1 MLIEALIP
9 SLRETIAG
17 WRDEGARVAFVPTM
31 GNLHE
36 GHLSLV
42 REARRRI
49 GSEGRVVASI
59 FVNPLQ
65 FGANE
70 DLDAYPHTPE
80 EDVAAL
86 EAEGVDLLFRPEE
99 AELYPNGRES
109 QSIVEA
115 PAALTNI
122 LCGASRPGHFRGVT
136 TVVAKLFNIVQPD
149 LALFGEKDY
158 QQLAVLRRMVADLN
172 MPIEIIGVSTV
183 READGLAM
191 SSRNGYLSEDERHIA
206 SGLQRSLREL
216 AARIEAGERDYEEL
230 LEDGRAM
237 LELVGFEV
245 DYLELRRADDLG
257 GVSVGDHH
265 LILLAAA
272 FLGRARLI
280 DNLLITI

>member
-1 MLIEALIP
+1 MRIVQSIAELRALRAEW
-9 SLRETIAG
+9 LRAG
-17 WRDEGARVAFVPTM
+17 EKVAFVPTM
-31 GNLHE
+31 GNLHA
-36 GHLSLV
+36 GHIQLV
-42 REARRRI
+42 REAKRHA
-49 GSEGRVVASI
+49 ERVVVSI

-80 EDVAAL
+80 EDAAAL
-86 EAEGVDLLFRPEE
+86 EAEGVELLFRPEE
-99 AELYPNGRES
+99 AELYPNGR
-109 QSIVEA
+109 QAQTIVDA
-115 PAALTNI
+115 PAALTDT

-136 TVVAKLFNIVQPD
+136 TVVAKLFNIVQPE

-158 QQLAVLRRMVADLN
+158 QQLAVLRRMTADLN
-172 MPIEIIGVSTV
+172 MPIELIGVPTV

-191 SSRNGYLSEDERHIA
+191 SSRNGYLTADERHIA
-206 SGLQRSLREL
+206 PGLRRTLLEL
-216 AARIEAGERDYEEL
+216 GARIDSGERDYAEL

-257 GVSVGDHH
+257 EVEEGDTA